1 MVNVQDYTL
10 LHFTDLGEVVTTCD
24 IEQKAIEVLKLR
36 YPGRKFYV
44 KFGSITLLRNCF
56 EVPWSLWFLDE

>member
-10 LHFTDLGEVVTTCD
+10 LHFTDLD

-44 KFGSITLLRNCF
+44 KFGSITMLRNCF